1 MLSPWTGGNFC
12 SRWINHSSAE
22 IFNQTPSDWWNCSW
36 GENKAKTKHVVHVK
50 VINLRWISSFLFFP
64 PSPKSCFLLHL
75 PREEGK
81 VWVQSALG
89 GKTMVFPHMEGK
101 SFVVG
106 WGCQGWGC
114 RLHGK
119 ENDWL
124 GLRFG
129 IKNYSRQ
136 CRMLSLLPAWILFDA
151 WSDPIRNLF
160 ANGWCG
166 RRKKPRV
173 ELSSCCPHPLV
184 PPEHPPS
191 IFPRLVPGVGTACVA
206 HWGDAVYRDL
216 FSTRK
221 QAWSLEDSNIFLLTK
236 APLIVFRFVPPF
248 PSRCPHQE
256 LL

>member
-22 IFNQTPSDWWNCSW
+22 IFNQTPYDWWNCSW

-106 WGCQGWGC
+106 WGCQGRGC

-119 ENDWL
+119 EKDWL
-124 GLRFG
+124 GLWFG

-160 ANGWCG
+160 ANRWCG

>member
-75 PREEGK
+75 PCEEGK

-89 GKTMVFPHMEGK
+89 GKTMVFPHREGK

-166 RRKKPRV
+166 RRKSPG
-173 ELSSCCPHPLV
+173 LSFPPAALIPLYLQSILPASCPDWYLGWAPHAWLTGRMLSTGICFL
-184 PPEHPPS
+184 PENRH
-191 IFPRLVPGVGTACVA
+191 G
-206 HWGDAVYRDL
+206 
-216 FSTRK
+216 
-221 QAWSLEDSNIFLLTK
+221 
-236 APLIVFRFVPPF
+236 
-248 PSRCPHQE
+248 PSRTLISFSWQRHH
-256 LL
+256 